1 MCINK
6 SIGDTSCM
14 MTKIPVAVDAGVVV
28 TVLTVL
34 AVGVVNVVGV
44 VVLTAMNTNR
54 QNHRQ
59 RSSDHGL
66 FGGIFILLDIA
77 YLLLVAN
84 GTCIVKRLYDA

>member
-1 MCINK
+1 MCNNK
-6 SIGDTSCM
+6 SIGDASCM

-59 RSSDHGL
+59 RSSDAV
-66 FGGIFILLDIA
+66 F
-77 YLLLVAN
+77 
-84 GTCIVKRLYDA
+84 

>member
-1 MCINK
+1 MCNNK
-6 SIGDTSCM
+6 SIGDASCM

-28 TVLTVL
+28 TVL

-59 RSSDHGL
+59 CSSHA
-66 FGGIFILLDIA
+66 LL
-77 YLLLVAN
+77 
-84 GTCIVKRLYDA
+84 